1 MVDDHDSL
9 GDPSRRQQEAVEALA
24 AVLDVVRRGG
34 AKSRLE
40 IAQRTGLSR
49 AIVALRVAEL
59 VDFGLLSESGV
70 APSTGG
76 RPPRQLRFVAQAGH
90 VLVADL
96 GATSIDVAAID
107 LGGDVLRQLAEP
119 ANIAAGP
126 EAILAR
132 VELLFDRLVAE
143 VDAPGPLVG
152 IGIGVP
158 GPVEFRT
165 GRPIAP
171 PIMPGWDGY
180 PVRERFATR
189 HDVPVW
195 VDNDVNTMALGEW
208 RHGIARGH
216 QNMVFVKIGTGI
228 GAGLISDG
236 LLHRGSQGSAGDV
249 GHIQVVDDRAIV
261 CRCGKIGCLEAVAGG
276 SALARD
282 AEAAARS
289 GRSERLAAALARGS
303 VQAEDVAE
311 AAAHGDPVAMELLE
325 RAGRN
330 VGRMLASVVNFFN
343 PSLIVIGGGV
353 AGAGDVLIA
362 AIREVVYARSL
373 PLATRDLRIERSAL
387 GGRAGVLGGA
397 AMVLDEVFSAERLEA
412 WGRGWREPSG
422 REDAVDPEVAAGSLL
437 AGAR

>member
-1 MVDDHDSL
+1 MADDPDSL
-9 GDPSRRQQEAVEALA
+9 GDRRRQQETVESLA
-24 AVLDVVRRGG
+24 AVLDVVRSER
-34 AKSRLE
+34 ARSRLE

-49 AIVALRVAEL
+49 AIVAIRVAQL
-59 VDFGLLSESGV
+59 VDLGLLSESGV

-76 RPPRQLRFVAQAGH
+76 RPPRQLRFVARAGH

-107 LGGDVLRQLAEP
+107 LGGEILRQLAEP

-126 EAILAR
+126 EAVLAR
-132 VELLFDRLVAE
+132 VEGLFDRLVTE
-143 VDAPGPLVG
+143 TDVPGPLVG
-152 IGIGVP
+152 IGIGLP

-180 PVRERFATR
+180 TVRERFAAR
-189 HDVPVW
+189 HHVPVW
-195 VDNDVNTMALGEW
+195 VDNDVNTMALGEE

-216 QNMVFVKIGTGI
+216 QNVVFVKIGTGI

-249 GHIQVVDDRAIV
+249 GHIQVVDDRSIV

-289 GRSERLAAALARGS
+289 GRSERLAAALAQGPVR
-303 VQAEDVAE
+303 AEDVAE
-311 AAAHGDPVAMELLE
+311 AAAHGDPVAVELLE

-387 GGRAGVLGGA
+387 GGRAGVLGA
-397 AMVLDEVFSAERLEA
+397 AAIVLDELFSAERLET
-412 WGRGWREPSG
+412 WGRAPRSPTRPAEP
-422 REDAVDPEVAAGSLL
+422 AAPGVPAASL
-437 AGAR
+437 ASSR

>member
-1 MVDDHDSL
+1 MAEDPDSF
-9 GDPSRRQQEAVEALA
+9 GDQRRQHEALESLA
-24 AVLDVVRRGG
+24 AVLDVVRHGH

-49 AIVALRVAEL
+49 AIVAIRVAEL
-59 VDFGLLSESGV
+59 VDLGLLSASGV

-76 RPPRQLRFVAQAGH
+76 RPPRRLRFVAGAGH

-107 LGGDVLRQLAEP
+107 LGGEILRQLAEP
-119 ANIAAGP
+119 ADIAAGP
-126 EAILAR
+126 ETVLAR
-132 VELLFDRLVAE
+132 VEWLFDRLVAE
-143 VDAPGPLVG
+143 AEVPGPLVG
-152 IGIGVP
+152 IGIGLP

-180 PVRERFATR
+180 PVRERFAAR

-195 VDNDVNTMALGEW
+195 VDNDVNTMAVGEE

-236 LLHRGSQGSAGDV
+236 QLHRGSQGSAGDV
-249 GHIQVVDDRAIV
+249 GHIQVADDRAIV

-289 GRSERLAAALARGS
+289 GRSERLAAALARGP
-303 VQAEDVAE
+303 VRAEDVAE
-311 AAAHGDPVAMELLE
+311 AAAHGDPVAVELLE

-387 GGRAGVLGGA
+387 GDRAGVLGA
-397 AMVLDEVFSAERLEA
+397 AAIVLDELLSAERLEM
-412 WGRGWREPSG
+412 WGRAPRTPFQPVEPVASG
-422 REDAVDPEVAAGSLL
+422 VGAASLVT
-437 AGAR
+437 AQ